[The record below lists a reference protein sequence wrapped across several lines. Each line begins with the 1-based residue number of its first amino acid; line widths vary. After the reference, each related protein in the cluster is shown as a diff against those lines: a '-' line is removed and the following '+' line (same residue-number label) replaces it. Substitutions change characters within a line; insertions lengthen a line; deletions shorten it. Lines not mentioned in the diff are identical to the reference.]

1 MNSHSGSVL
10 FNLKQNVVNTVF
22 SVFPWLKMEYL
33 LAAVFF
39 LLAFVFLWSRRLIRV
54 LLVRIAMFDRKV
66 TRAERI
72 MISLSSWISY
82 FFFLIFL
89 NLAVVQVGL
98 PVRIMKFLNIL
109 FFILYVF
116 IATFISIRLTDLLLE
131 KFSERVKKKVSIRE
145 APLVDTYYSMI
156 SKVVNVFIVLVA
168 LIAVLDRLGFNV
180 TSLVTSLGV
189 GSLAVGLAAQD
200 TIKNFISGIMLVTD
214 RQFRIGDR
222 VYIKDIN
229 VEGYVYDIGLRT
241 TRILT
246 ISGNNLITVPNS
258 KLTEGVIEN
267 SLYPD
272 PRVKDFVEVGVAY
285 GSDIEKV
292 KELLLKAT
300 EGIKGILKDPKPSVF
315 FTSFGDS
322 ALVFKLIYYVERK
335 DVAFEVKSELH
346 ERISKLFRDNGIE
359 IPFPQSDLWF
369 RNSLKVE
376 LKGAVQRK
384 DEEFQK

>member
-1 MNSHSGSVL
+1 MANHL
-10 FNLKQNVVNTVF
+10 ENALLTLKQNFVHTI
-22 SVFPWLKMEYL
+22 STAFPWMKVEYT
-33 LAAVFF
+33 LALFF
-39 LLAFVFLWSRRLIRV
+39 FILAFLSLWSKRLIKA
-54 LLVRIAMFDRKV
+54 LILKV
-66 TRAERI
+66 TLFDKKITKAEKI

-82 FFFLIFL
+82 FLFLLFL
-89 NLAVVQVGL
+89 NLSIVQLSL
-98 PVRIMKFLNIL
+98 PVKIMKILNTL
-109 FFILYVF
+109 FFVLYVF
-116 IATFISIRLTDLLLE
+116 IATFISIRVTDLLLE
-131 KFSERVKKKVSIRE
+131 KFSERVKKKVSLRE
-145 APLVDTYYSMI
+145 VPLIDTYYSMI
-156 SKVVNVFIVLVA
+156 SKIVNVFIVFIA

-222 VYIKDIN
+222 VYLKDID

-267 SLYPD
+267 ALYPD
-272 PRVKDFVEVGVAY
+272 PRVKDFVEVGVSY
-285 GSDIEKV
+285 GSNVEKV

-300 EGIKGILKDPKPSVF
+300 EGIEGILDDPSPSVY

-335 DVAFEVKSELH
+335 DIAFGIKSLLH
-346 ERISKLFRDNGIE
+346 ERINRLFRENGIE
-359 IPFPQSDLWF
+359 IPFPQNDLWF
-369 RNSLKVE
+369 RNPLRVE
-376 LKGAVQRK
+376 LNGSLQRK
-384 DEEFQK
+384 DEEL

>member
-1 MNSHSGSVL
+1 MNSHSNSVL
-10 FNLKQNVVNTVF
+10 LNLKQNVVNTVF
-22 SVFPWLKMEYL
+22 SVFPWLKIEYL

-39 LLAFVFLWSRRLIRV
+39 LLALVFLWGRRLIRV
-54 LLVRIAMFDRKV
+54 LLVRIAMFDKKI
-66 TRAERI
+66 TRAEKI

-82 FFFLIFL
+82 FFFLLFL
-89 NLAVVQVGL
+89 NLAVIQLGF
-98 PVRIMKFLNIL
+98 PVRIMKFLNVL
-109 FFILYVF
+109 FFVLYVF

-131 KFSERVKKKVSIRE
+131 KFSERVKRKVSIRE

-156 SKVVNVFIVLVA
+156 SKVANVFIVLIA
-168 LIAVLDRLGFNV
+168 LIAVLDKLGFNV

-222 VYIKDIN
+222 VYIKDID

-285 GSDIEKV
+285 GSDVEKV
-292 KELLLKAT
+292 KELLLEAT
-300 EGIKGILKDPKPSVF
+300 EGVKGILRDPKPSVF

-322 ALVFKLIYYVERK
+322 ALVFKLIYYVEKK

-346 ERISKLFRDNGIE
+346 ERIDKLFRDNGIE

-369 RNSLKVE
+369 RNSLEVE
-376 LKGAVQRK
+376 LKSAVQRK
-384 DEEFQK
+384 DEEFQE

>member
-1 MNSHSGSVL
+1 MSSQGFVTG
-10 FNLKQNVVNTVF
+10 LKETFVNYVNAT
-22 SVFPWLKMEYL
+22 FPWIKVEYT
-33 LAAVFF
+33 LAILFF
-39 LLAFVFLWSRRLIRV
+39 IVALVSLWSRKLVKHLLLRLA
-54 LLVRIAMFDRKV
+54 LFDRRIS
-66 TRAERI
+66 RAEKI

-82 FFFLIFL
+82 FLFLLFL
-89 NLAVVQVGL
+89 NLSVVQLGF
-98 PVRIMKFLNIL
+98 PPKIMKILNMAFFLS
-109 FFILYVF
+109 YVF
-116 IATFISIRLTDLLLE
+116 IATFISIRVVDLLLE
-131 KFSERVKKKVSIRE
+131 KLSERVKRNVSVRE

-156 SKVVNVFIVLVA
+156 SKVINVFIVLIA

-222 VYIKDIN
+222 VYIKDID

-272 PRVKDFVEVGVAY
+272 PKVKDFVEVGVAY
-285 GSDIEKV
+285 GSDVEKV
-292 KELLLKAT
+292 KQLLLQAT
-300 EGIKGILKDPKPSVF
+300 EGIEGILKEPPPSVF
-315 FTSFGDS
+315 FTNFGNS
-322 ALVFKLIYYVERK
+322 ALIFKLIYYVEKK
-335 DVAFEVKSELH
+335 DIAFGIKSELH
-346 ERISKLFRDNGIE
+346 ERITKLFRENGIE
-359 IPFPQSDLWF
+359 IPFPQNDLWF
-369 RNSLKVE
+369 RNPLRVE
-376 LKGAVQRK
+376 LNGSLQRK
-384 DEEFQK
+384 DEEL